1 MIGRSSLAA
10 VCEEMRALWAT
21 FAKVFGGKNYLA
33 STAVQSV
40 DEVLD

>member
-1 MIGRSSLAA
+1 MVGRSSLAA
-10 VCEEMRALWAT
+10 MCEEMRALWAT
-21 FAKVFGGKNYLA
+21 FAKAIGDENYLA